1 MGKLTM
7 INQFMKKN
15 GEKSFYNDIKRIDYS
30 KLSKDIKEKLN
41 INYSRDDSVEHS
53 LDIYY
58 KDNNEVKPILIDI
71 HGGGFI
77 SNDKELNHLF
87 GNYMAQK
94 DFVVFNINYRLAY
107 PEYNVFDQIIDID
120 CALKW
125 IIKNAKNYNANIDEI
140 YIAGHSSAGVLAVM
154 EALLCKSKNLIKD
167 FNLDERNYEYKGIIL
182 DCGLMNFYK
191 NNIAYWGMRRMI
203 FPKQYKYD
211 KRYKDMVFE
220 SNNELYKLPKTI
232 LLTNSEDELRDMTY
246 YFKNILDNSKVD
258 NKIIDKGTDGHMG
271 IIFKPYTEENQ
282 IILDDI
288 LNYLKEK

>member
-1 MGKLTM
+1 M
-7 INQFMKKN
+7 INQFMKNN
-15 GEKSFYNDIKRIDYS
+15 GEKSFYRDIKRIDYT

-41 INYSRDDSVEHS
+41 INYNRDDSLEHS

-58 KDNNEVKPILIDI
+58 KDNNETKPILIDI

-87 GNYMAQK
+87 GNFMAQK

-107 PEYNVFDQIIDID
+107 PKYNVFDQVIDID

-125 IIKNAKNYNANIDEI
+125 ITKNAKNYNGNINEI
-140 YIAGHSSAGVLAVM
+140 YIVGHSSAGVLAVI
-154 EALLCKSKNLIKD
+154 EALLCKSERLLKDYNLE
-167 FNLDERNYEYKGIIL
+167 ERNYEYKGILL

-203 FPKQYKYD
+203 FPKQYKND
-211 KRYKDMVFE
+211 KRYMDMVFE
-220 SNNELYKLPKTI
+220 NNNELYKLPKTI

-258 NKIIDKGTDGHMG
+258 NKLIDKGTDGHMG

-282 IILDDI
+282 TIIDEI
-288 LNYLKEK
+288 IKYLKGQN

>member
-1 MGKLTM
+1 M

-15 GEKSFYNDIKRIDYS
+15 GEKSFYNDIKRIDYL

-58 KDNNEVKPILIDI
+58 KDNNETKPILIDI

-87 GNYMAQK
+87 GNYMAQRN
-94 DFVVFNINYRLAY
+94 FVVFNINYRLAY

-167 FNLDERNYEYKGIIL
+167 FSLDERNYEYKGIIL

-232 LLTNSEDELRDMTY
+232 LLTNSEDELRNMTY

-288 LNYLKEK
+288 LNYLKKR

>member
-1 MGKLTM
+1 
-7 INQFMKKN
+7 
-15 GEKSFYNDIKRIDYS
+15 
-30 KLSKDIKEKLN
+30 
-41 INYSRDDSVEHS
+41 
-53 LDIYY
+53 
-58 KDNNEVKPILIDI
+58 
-71 HGGGFI
+71 
-77 SNDKELNHLF
+77 
-87 GNYMAQK
+87 MAQK

-191 NNIAYWGMRRMI
+191 NNIAYLGMRRMI

-246 YFKNILDNSKVD
+246 YFKKILDNSKVD

-271 IIFKPYTEENQ
+271 VIFKPYTEENQ

-288 LNYLKEK
+288 LNYLKER

>member
-1 MGKLTM
+1 M

-15 GEKSFYNDIKRIDYS
+15 GEKSFYNDIKRINYL

-58 KDNNEVKPILIDI
+58 KDNNETKPILIDI

-87 GNYMAQK
+87 GNYMAQRN
-94 DFVVFNINYRLAY
+94 FVVFNINYRLAY

-167 FNLDERNYEYKGIIL
+167 FSLDERNYEYKGIIL

-232 LLTNSEDELRDMTY
+232 LLTNSEDELRNMTY

-288 LNYLKEK
+288 LNYLKKR

>member
-1 MGKLTM
+1 M
-7 INQFMKKN
+7 INQFMKNN
-15 GEKSFYNDIKRIDYS
+15 GEKSFYRDIKRIDYT

-41 INYSRDDSVEHS
+41 INYNRDDSLEHS

-58 KDNNEVKPILIDI
+58 KDNNETKPILIDI

-87 GNYMAQK
+87 GNFMAQK

-107 PEYNVFDQIIDID
+107 PKYNVFDQVIDID

-125 IIKNAKNYNANIDEI
+125 ITKNAKNYNGNINEI
-140 YIAGHSSAGVLAVM
+140 YIAGHSSAGVLAVI
-154 EALLCKSKNLIKD
+154 EALLCKSERLLKDYNLE
-167 FNLDERNYEYKGIIL
+167 ERNYEYKGILL

-203 FPKQYKYD
+203 FPKQYKND
-211 KRYKDMVFE
+211 KRYMDMVFE
-220 SNNELYKLPKTI
+220 NNNELYKLPKTI

-258 NKIIDKGTDGHMG
+258 NKLIDKGTDGHMG

-282 IILDDI
+282 TIIDEI
-288 LNYLKEK
+288 IKYLKGQN

>member
-1 MGKLTM
+1 M
-7 INQFMKKN
+7 INQFIKKN
-15 GEKSFYNDIKRIDYS
+15 GEKSFYNDIKKIDYS
-30 KLSKDIKEKLN
+30 KLSKDIKEKMN
-41 INYSRDDSVEHS
+41 INYNRDDSVEHL

-58 KDNNEVKPILIDI
+58 KDNSEIKPILIDI

-87 GNYMAQK
+87 GNYIAQK

-107 PEYNVFDQIIDID
+107 PEYTVFDQIIDID

-140 YIAGHSSAGVLAVM
+140 YIAGHSSAGVLVVM
-154 EALLCKSKNLIKD
+154 EALLCKSKNLIND
-167 FNLDERNYEYKGIIL
+167 FNLDERNYDYKGIIL

-258 NKIIDKGTDGHMG
+258 NKMIDEGDDGHMG
-271 IIFKPYTEENQ
+271 IIFKPYTEENMG
-282 IILDDI
+282 IIDEILD
-288 LNYLKEK
+288 YFEK

>member
-1 MGKLTM
+1 M
-7 INQFMKKN
+7 INHFMKNN

-41 INYSRDDSVEHS
+41 INYSRDDSVEHL

-87 GNYMAQK
+87 GNYIAQK
-94 DFVVFNINYRLAY
+94 NFVVFNINYRLAY
-107 PEYNVFDQIIDID
+107 PEYTVFDQIIDID
-120 CALKW
+120 WALKW
-125 IIKNAKNYNANIDEI
+125 IIKNAKNYNANTDEI
-140 YIAGHSSAGVLAVM
+140 YIAGHSSAGVLAVV
-154 EALLCKSKNLIKD
+154 EALLCKSKNLIND

-271 IIFKPYTEENQ
+271 IIFKPYTDENMA
-282 IILDDI
+282 IIGEILD
-288 LNYLKEK
+288 YFKK

>member
-1 MGKLTM
+1 M

-15 GEKSFYNDIKRIDYS
+15 GEKSFYNDIKRIDYL

-58 KDNNEVKPILIDI
+58 KDNNETKPILIDI

-87 GNYMAQK
+87 GNYMAQRN
-94 DFVVFNINYRLAY
+94 FVVFNINYRLAY

-167 FNLDERNYEYKGIIL
+167 FSLDERNYEYKGIIL

-232 LLTNSEDELRDMTY
+232 LLTNSEDELRNMTY

-271 IIFKPYTEENQ
+271 IIFKPYTEENMA
-282 IILDDI
+282 IIGEILD
-288 LNYLKEK
+288 YFKK

>member
-1 MGKLTM
+1 M

-30 KLSKDIKEKLN
+30 KLSNDIKEKLN

-87 GNYMAQK
+87 GNYIAQK

-107 PEYNVFDQIIDID
+107 PEYTVFDQIIDID

-140 YIAGHSSAGVLAVM
+140 YIAGHSSAGVLVVM
-154 EALLCKSKNLIKD
+154 EALLCKSKNLIND
-167 FNLDERNYEYKGIIL
+167 FNLDERNYDYKGIIL

-258 NKIIDKGTDGHMG
+258 NKIIDEGDDGHMG
-271 IIFKPYTEENQ
+271 IIFKPYTEENMG
-282 IILDDI
+282 IIDEILD
-288 LNYLKEK
+288 YFEK

>member
-1 MGKLTM
+1 M

-15 GEKSFYNDIKRIDYS
+15 GEKSFYKDIKRLDYS
-30 KLSKDIKEKLN
+30 KLSKDIKEKFN
-41 INYSRDDSVEHS
+41 INYNRDDNVEHS

-58 KDNNEVKPILIDI
+58 KDNNEIKPILIDI

-87 GNYMAQK
+87 GNYIAQK

-107 PEYNVFDQIIDID
+107 PEYTVFDQIVDID

-125 IIKNAKNYNANIDEI
+125 IIKNAKNYNANTNEI

-167 FNLDERNYEYKGIIL
+167 YNLGERNYDYKGIIL

-271 IIFKPYTEENQ
+271 IIFKPYTEENMA
-282 IILDDI
+282 IIGEILD
-288 LNYLKEK
+288 YFKK

>member
-1 MGKLTM
+1 
-7 INQFMKKN
+7 
-15 GEKSFYNDIKRIDYS
+15 
-30 KLSKDIKEKLN
+30 
-41 INYSRDDSVEHS
+41 
-53 LDIYY
+53 
-58 KDNNEVKPILIDI
+58 
-71 HGGGFI
+71 
-77 SNDKELNHLF
+77 
-87 GNYMAQK
+87 
-94 DFVVFNINYRLAY
+94 
-107 PEYNVFDQIIDID
+107 
-120 CALKW
+120 
-125 IIKNAKNYNANIDEI
+125 
-140 YIAGHSSAGVLAVM
+140 M

-167 FNLDERNYEYKGIIL
+167 FSLDERNYEYKGIIL

-232 LLTNSEDELRDMTY
+232 LLTNSKDELRNMTY

-288 LNYLKEK
+288 LNYLKKR

>member
-1 MGKLTM
+1 M

-41 INYSRDDSVEHS
+41 INYSRDGGVEHS

-87 GNYMAQK
+87 GNYMAQR
-94 DFVVFNINYRLAY
+94 DFVVFNINYKLAY
-107 PEYNVFDQIIDID
+107 PEYTVFDQIIDID

-125 IIKNAKNYNANIDEI
+125 IIKNAKNYNANTDEI

-154 EALLCKSKNLIKD
+154 EALLCKSKNLIND
-167 FNLDERNYEYKGIIL
+167 FNLDERNYDYKGIIL

-203 FPKQYKYD
+203 FPKQYKND

-258 NKIIDKGTDGHMG
+258 NKIIDKGNDGHMG

-282 IILDDI
+282 LILDDI
-288 LNYLKEK
+288 LNYLKER